1 MSKKPSVAVID
12 PQEVRRREK
21 HRAQLQESQALAAMA
36 SEVKALRQIIHQQE
50 QRLAAAEA
58 RLIKSEEDSRRSS
71 RWRTFWNVVYAIL
84 TLLITLVTNWPAE
97 LIAWIS
103 TW

>member
-50 QRLAAAEA
+50 QRIASAEA
-58 RLIKSEEDSRRSS
+58 ELHRSESRQMLY
-71 RWRTFWNVVYAIL
+71 NVILLACTVLSTVAAICAL
-84 TLLITLVTNWPAE
+84 FTG
-97 LIAWIS
+97 
-103 TW
+103 